1 MTRVDESNGRILS
14 FAVLALVCATISFTA
29 PVRGNTGIVAERRHR
44 DETPAGAPPGRD
56 PELRLH
62 DALGDE
68 AKRVVTDPRDEA
80 ERLGKEL
87 GAGRSEAT
95 PLIAMSVVGVGV
107 GVVVAVVIAL
117 AVLAIYLS

>member
-1 MTRVDESNGRILS
+1 M
-14 FAVLALVCATISFTA
+14 
-29 PVRGNTGIVAERRHR
+29 
-44 DETPAGAPPGRD
+44 
-56 PELRLH
+56 H
-62 DALGDE
+62 DAVGEE
-68 AKRVVTDPRDEA
+68 AKRAVTDPLDEA

-87 GAGRSEAT
+87 STGRSEAT

>member
-1 MTRVDESNGRILS
+1 MADKQ
-14 FAVLALVCATISFTA
+14 
-29 PVRGNTGIVAERRHR
+29 HR
-44 DETPAGAPPGRD
+44 DEKAAGAPPGRD

-68 AKRVVTDPRDEA
+68 AKRAVTDPGDEA
-80 ERLGKEL
+80 ERLGREL
-87 GAGRSEAT
+87 SAGRSEAT

-107 GVVVAVVIAL
+107 GVLVAVVIAL

>member
-1 MTRVDESNGRILS
+1 MAGKQHREEE
-14 FAVLALVCATISFTA
+14 AV
-29 PVRGNTGIVAERRHR
+29 
-44 DETPAGAPPGRD
+44 GAPPGRD
-56 PELRLH
+56 PEFRLH

-87 GAGRSEAT
+87 GTGRSEAT

-107 GVVVAVVIAL
+107 AVAVALVIAL

>member
-1 MTRVDESNGRILS
+1 
-14 FAVLALVCATISFTA
+14 
-29 PVRGNTGIVAERRHR
+29 VAEKHR
-44 DETPAGAPPGRD
+44 EEDAAGAPPGRD

-68 AKRVVTDPRDEA
+68 AKRGVSDPLDEA

-87 GAGRSEAT
+87 STGRSEAT
-95 PLIAMSVVGVGV
+95 PLIAMSVVGLGV
-107 GVVVAVVIAL
+107 GVFVAVVIAL